1 MSPIGKPGDQAMGW
15 KVGKVMDITTGINGF
30 SGPGF
35 VLQQDGRSP
44 SVTMVFHDDEAA
56 SEARTA
62 LESIVDKAAVIIG
75 N

>member
-1 MSPIGKPGDQAMGW
+1 MPPVGKPGDQANGLES
-15 KVGKVMDITTGINGF
+15 GKSYGHHYGDKRF

-44 SVTMVFHDDEAA
+44 SVTMVFHDDDAA